1 MIEAGIVQLIN
12 AGIASAY
19 PGLTGGFSSQLPEN
33 FLSNANPWS
42 WCYRSI
48 MSKPLYMLSGQ
59 GALTEWEVQIDCH
72 GKTAA
77 NSIGVA
83 RAIDGVLR
91 GGYSGTLSDSD
102 STVVLGVFRLPSQ
115 VDGFNDD
122 AHTFV
127 RSLEYNIQYI
137 QI

>member
-1 MIEAGIVQLIN
+1 MIEAGMVALIN

-19 PGLTGGFSSQLPEN
+19 PGLTGGFAAELPEN
-33 FLSNANPWS
+33 FISASNPWS
-42 WCYRSI
+42 WSYRSI
-48 MSKPLYMLSGQ
+48 MSKPLYTLQGQ
-59 GALTEWEVQIDCH
+59 DSLTEWEVQIDCH
-72 GKTAA
+72 GAKMVNA
-77 NSIGVA
+77 IGVA

-91 GGYSGTLSDSD
+91 GGFSGTLSDSD

-122 AHTFV
+122 ARTFV